1 MRVLRLVGMSVAV
14 VVTSAAAMIVVM
26 VVVVFMGVLVLVV
39 VFMGVIVVVVATA
52 AVIMVV
58 IMRVCFGVRMMV
70 GRVVARG
77 AVVVVM
83 AVVVAAIVFGSG
95 EGEEV
100 EQPEDHE
107 ADAGDEDHRLEDAI
121 WGEIVNDAAG
131 GVKVQEDAAPKEEQS
146 DTDEVGE
153 GAGSVHGAGKVLVE
167 GGEVFHQGDPRAA
180 EEADEGKETEQ
191 HGDDDTAFEDGG
203 VHEDEFDVHHGAED
217 QEGEF

>member
-26 VVVVFMGVLVLVV
+26 VMVVLVV
-39 VFMGVIVVVVATA
+39 VIVLVVATA
-52 AVIMVV
+52 VVIMGV

-95 EGEEV
+95 EGEKV

-107 ADAGDEDHRLEDAI
+107 ADTGDEDHRLEDAI

>member
-1 MRVLRLVGMSVAV
+1 MRMRVLCLVAMAVCVA
-14 VVTSAAAMIVVM
+14 VTSAAVMIVVM
-26 VVVVFMGVLVLVV
+26 VVTVFRVMIVV
-39 VFMGVIVVVVATA
+39 VFMVVVLVVIVLATA
-52 AVIMVV
+52 VVIMGV

-77 AVVVVM
+77 AVVV
-83 AVVVAAIVFGSG
+83 AAIVFGSG
-95 EGEEV
+95 EGEKV

-107 ADAGDEDHRLEDAI
+107 ADTGDENHGLEDTI

-167 GGEVFHQGDPRAA
+167 GGEVFHQGDPRSA
-180 EEADEGKETEQ
+180 EEADEGKETK
-191 HGDDDTAFEDGG
+191 
-203 VHEDEFDVHHGAED
+203 
-217 QEGEF
+217 